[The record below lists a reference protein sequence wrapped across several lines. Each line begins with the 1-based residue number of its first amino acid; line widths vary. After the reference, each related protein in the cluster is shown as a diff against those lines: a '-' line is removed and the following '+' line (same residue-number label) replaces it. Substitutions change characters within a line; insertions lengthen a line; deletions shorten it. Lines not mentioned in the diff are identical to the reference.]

1 MKQIPEIYHRNQVK
15 HYSENIVQLKRSS
28 GRLSLLRF
36 IWIILILLAE
46 IFLANAILTPPFHL
60 LTILFTAGF
69 IASVV
74 YFRKVQ
80 KALRIQQAFLTIH
93 QQELNFLETGS
104 SDAFYDGSEFASVT
118 HPYTHD
124 LDIFGKSALYPF
136 LCRAYTVTGRRLLA
150 NWLSE
155 KAQESTIRE
164 RQQSIQELSTKP
176 ELAHEIRVHCL
187 LGQDSAS
194 TLQHV
199 TNWTGFNTRL
209 TLASRILAYVLPAS
223 GLLTTLLL
231 LINQDIFYF
240 KLGTVF
246 FILNLLCF
254 SIYAKYIQ
262 KELGK
267 VDNLSATFKGYAA
280 VLEQL
285 ENEDWQSELL
295 VSLRQKAALNGVSA
309 SKALHELASIIQ
321 SLDSVN
327 NGFAM
332 LLFNGTIQYHL
343 HVFAKLLRWKQIY
356 TQELPEWIQL
366 IAETEGL
373 LSISNYAFN
382 NPDHAF
388 PELNTD
394 FNFHYT
400 ELGHPLIPSEK
411 RVCNTVSF
419 TEHPFVI
426 LTGSNMS
433 GKSTFLR
440 TVGIAIVMSNCG
452 APVCAKQATFTPI
465 DLAASMRLSDS
476 LTESASYFYAE
487 VTRLEGIVQSL
498 QRQPMFILLDEI
510 LRGTNSDDKKTGTIG
525 VIEKVIQFPLFGII
539 ATHDLEVCNTAYKHP
554 QTLSNKCFEVEFIQE
569 ELHFDY
575 TLRDGICKNK
585 SATFIMTKHGII

>member
-1 MKQIPEIYHRNQVK
+1 MKQTPETYYRKRVQH
-15 HYSENIVQLKRSS
+15 HSENIARLKLSS
-28 GRLSLLRF
+28 GKWSLLRF
-36 IWIILILLAE
+36 SWIVLVLLAE
-46 IFLANAILTPPFHL
+46 ILHAKEVLVTPFHL

-69 IASVV
+69 ILSVL

-80 KALRIQQAFLTIH
+80 KALRMQQAYLLIH
-93 QQELNFLETGS
+93 QQELHFLETGN
-104 SDAFYDGSEFASVT
+104 SDAFFDGSEFTSIT

-124 LDIFGKSALYPF
+124 LDIFGKAALFPF
-136 LCRAYTVTGRRLLA
+136 LNRAYTVNGRRLLA
-150 NWLSE
+150 RWLSE
-155 KAQESTIRE
+155 KASESTIRK
-164 RQQSIQELSTKP
+164 RQQSIRELAAKP

-187 LGQDSAS
+187 LGQDTAS
-194 TLQHV
+194 TLQHLD
-199 TNWTGFNTRL
+199 NWAQFNTRL
-209 TLASRILAYVLPAS
+209 TLASKILSYLLPAC
-223 GLLTTLLL
+223 GLLTTIFL
-231 LINQDIFYF
+231 LISQDAFYF

-246 FILNLLCF
+246 FIFNLVSF
-254 SIYAKYIQ
+254 SIYAKHIQ

-285 ENEDWQSELL
+285 ETENWQSEHLTD
-295 VSLRQKAALNGVSA
+295 LRKKASVNGISA
-309 SKALHELASIIQ
+309 SSALYELASVIQ

-343 HVFAKLLRWKQIY
+343 HVFGKLLRWKQTY
-356 TQELPEWIQL
+356 THELPGWIQL
-366 IAETEGL
+366 IAETESL
-373 LSISNYAFN
+373 LSLANYAYN
-382 NPDHAF
+382 NPEHTF

-394 FNFHYT
+394 FRFHYSD
-400 ELGHPLIPSEK
+400 LGHPLIPVEK
-411 RVCNTVSF
+411 RICNTVSF

-487 VTRLEGIVQSL
+487 VKRLESIVHSL
-498 QRQPMFILLDEI
+498 QQQPMFILLDEI

-525 VIEKVIQFPLFGII
+525 VIEKVIQFRVFGII

-554 QTLSNKCFEVEFIQE
+554 QLLTNKCFEVEFTQD